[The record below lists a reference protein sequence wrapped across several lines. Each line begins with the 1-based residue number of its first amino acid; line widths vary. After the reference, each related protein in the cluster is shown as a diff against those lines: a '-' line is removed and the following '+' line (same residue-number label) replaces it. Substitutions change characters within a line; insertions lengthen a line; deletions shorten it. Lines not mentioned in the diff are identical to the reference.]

1 MEPIAGITFLND
13 GVQKQIQRDLT
24 EIKDPY
30 ELYMTMEFYHEFGDQ
45 QKAITL
51 YNHRLQENAISA
63 IDASVQTCQVASMG
77 LGIATGIARA
87 TPIYWSKPHPPSNPA
102 HWETITQN
110 AVNRAARGE
119 AKAIYTNRYLS
130 TITNKQFRARMAPDI
145 AEVLPNGKL
154 RIIEVV
160 SPSQTYN
167 ELLEKGW
174 TYRQVLGDYLDYYE
188 VLNIGQLA
196 P

>member
-1 MEPIAGITFLND
+1 
-13 GVQKQIQRDLT
+13 
-24 EIKDPY
+24 
-30 ELYMTMEFYHEFGDQ
+30 
-45 QKAITL
+45 
-51 YNHRLQENAISA
+51 
-63 IDASVQTCQVASMG
+63 
-77 LGIATGIARA
+77 
-87 TPIYWSKPHPPSNPA
+87 
-102 HWETITQN
+102 
-110 AVNRAARGE
+110 
-119 AKAIYTNRYLS
+119 
-130 TITNKQFRARMAPDI
+130 MAPDI